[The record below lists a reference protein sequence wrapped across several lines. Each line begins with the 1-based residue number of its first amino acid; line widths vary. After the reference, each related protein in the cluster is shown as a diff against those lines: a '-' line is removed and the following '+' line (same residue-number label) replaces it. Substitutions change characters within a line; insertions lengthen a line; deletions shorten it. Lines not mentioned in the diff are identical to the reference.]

1 LLPILAMVFAT
12 LTQVNPV
19 FGQCPTVVCSSP
31 SNLGN
36 FGVDGDLN
44 ANEPGT
50 LTGINDDWFES
61 SSLSGLGIGVIGT
74 TAATSVPAGLSADDF
89 KAELLATSSRNL
101 TYVQRMAFP
110 NIYPRFITPSTGHLL
125 LDAVAARDNHTAGNS
140 VDSTAF
146 ASGTD
151 KNGAN
156 PATWSLGITGVP
168 QKNDLIDVGGHLRR
182 AYNFGTNTPGP
193 LLGYA
198 FATTR
203 NTSGDSHIDFEIFRT
218 APVVVGTQLT
228 NTGPNGGHTT
238 TKFVPGGFS
247 LQQPGDVLVSIDYG
261 NGGTNPCASVRVW
274 VNPNNV
280 DGNGMDTATYNAL
293 PVATRIY
300 TFTGVFDGAS
310 SAAPFGYAEIRP
322 KTGFSPSSCL
332 FISVTNT
339 ASPLGAP
346 WGSLSA
352 QNASFQTNLEPL
364 QLVEVAIDF
373 SAFGLDIDPLSGNCF
388 NLFGSLLIKTR
399 SSTSFTSEMKDFAGP
414 FIFGN
419 FQEVNANA
427 GQDKNL
433 ACSVTSAVLNGSSTT
448 PGATYSWTVLSGT
461 GGNIVS
467 GANTATP
474 TVNSAGTYVL
484 TVSNPSL
491 ATCVATDTVIVVGT
505 PDITPPTVSCP
516 PAVTRHCTD
525 EIPAPPANLAEFV
538 AQGGSASDISGVIN
552 ISSSDGP
559 LTGGLCGGT
568 ITRTFTIKDQ
578 CNNATTCTQVITIND
593 DIAPII
599 VSGPA
604 SQTLGCNPTIPAA
617 DISLVSATDNCSGVT
632 VSALPDV
639 TIGDCNRTLT
649 RTYVATDGCGN
660 TSNYTQTF
668 TFKFDTVAPVIVHN
682 TQGVVNGS
690 TSDIGCNPTANDIA
704 SAFGSVSAS
713 DNCDASVLAPFMNSA
728 TTQNGCMRSRTRT
741 WMGVDSCGNAS
752 VAFTRTLTW
761 KVDTDAPVISL
772 DGSQGSNP
780 NLGCNPTG
788 TQIEDALGTASVS
801 DNCDNLSASP
811 STSGIS
817 SNGCFRTQ
825 TRTFNATDL
834 CGNNAAS
841 VIRTVTWKEDLVAP
855 VITPANADSNL
866 GCNPTAA
873 QIEAALGTAS
883 VNDNCDVLTATVNTG
898 SINSNGCIRTQ
909 TRTWSVS
916 DACGNAATPVSVTAT
931 WTEDLTPPVINAN
944 GAALALGCNPTPAQI
959 EAALGTATA
968 SDACGSVTPTTITAP
983 EVINGCL
990 HSQTRSWNA
999 MDVCGND
1006 AIVVSR
1012 TATWKVDL
1020 TAPVITLDGTQGA
1033 NPNLGC
1039 NPTAAQILA
1048 ALGTASASDDCDI
1061 VTANPTTSNVSSNGC
1076 FRTQTRTWNANDLC
1090 GNNATAVVRTV
1101 TWKED
1106 TTAPAISL
1114 DGTQGANPDLGCN
1127 PTSQQIESALGTA
1140 SASDNCD
1147 NVSANPT
1154 TSGVTSNGC
1163 FRTQTRTWNASD
1175 LCGNNATAVVR
1186 TVTWKEDLTAPVI
1199 TLNGTQGA
1207 NPDLG
1212 CNPTAAQILAALG
1225 TASASDDCDIVT
1237 ANPTTSNVISN
1248 GCFRTQ
1254 TRTWNASD
1262 LCGNTA
1268 TAVVRTVTW
1277 KEDTTAPAIS
1287 LDGTQGANPDLGCNP
1302 TSQQIEAALG
1312 TASASDNCDNVSAN
1326 PTTSGVTSN
1335 GCFRTQTRTWNASDL
1350 CGNNATAVVRTVTWK
1365 EDLVNPVIS
1374 HTGGVLNGDTTDL
1387 GCNPTWPAINAGLGT
1402 VSVSDNCDASLT
1414 ANVQN
1419 GSTVSAGCFRY
1430 RTRTWNATDDCG
1442 NNATTFRHTVRWTSD
1457 TIAPVITLSG
1467 TQGANPNLGCNP
1479 SAQQIED
1486 ALGTATV
1493 SDGCGNIGATPTTST
1508 VSTNGCFSTQTRTW
1522 TVTDGCAT

>member
-1 LLPILAMVFAT
+1 M
-12 LTQVNPV
+12 
-19 FGQCPTVVCSSP
+19 
-31 SNLGN
+31 
-36 FGVDGDLN
+36 
-44 ANEPGT
+44 
-50 LTGINDDWFES
+50 
-61 SSLSGLGIGVIGT
+61 
-74 TAATSVPAGLSADDF
+74 
-89 KAELLATSSRNL
+89 ATSSRNL

-110 NIYPRFITPSTGHLL
+110 NITPRFITLSTGHLL

-140 VDSTAF
+140 VDSSAF

-182 AYNFGTNTPGP
+182 AYDFGTNTPGP

-218 APVVVGTQLT
+218 APAVVGTTLT
-228 NTGPNGGHTT
+228 NTGPDGGHTT
-238 TKFVPGGFS
+238 TKFVPGGSS

-322 KTGFSPSSCL
+322 KNGFTPGTCL
-332 FISVTNT
+332 FVSVTNSNT
-339 ASPLGAP
+339 SPLGAP

-352 QNASFQTNLEPL
+352 QNASFQTNLQPL

-427 GQDKNL
+427 GEDKNL
-433 ACSVTSAVLNGSSTT
+433 ACSVTSVILNGSSTT
-448 PGATYSWTVLSGT
+448 PGATYSWTVLTGS

-474 TVNSAGTYVL
+474 TVNSAGTYIL

-491 ATCVATDTVIVVGT
+491 ATCVATDTVKVVGT
-505 PDITPPTVSCP
+505 PDITPPTVTCP

-525 EIPAPPANLAEFV
+525 EIPAPPANLTEFV

-552 ISSSDGP
+552 ISSTDGP

-568 ITRTFTIKDQ
+568 ITRTFTIKDE
-578 CNNATTCTQVITIND
+578 CNNATTCTQIITIND
-593 DIAPII
+593 DISPLI

-632 VSALPDV
+632 ISALPDV
-639 TIGDCNRTLT
+639 TTGDCNRTLT

-660 TSNYTQTF
+660 TTNYVQTF

-682 TQGVVNGS
+682 TTGVVNGS
-690 TSDIGCNPTANDIA
+690 TQDIGCNPTSADITA
-704 SAFGSVSAS
+704 AFGTVSAS

-772 DGSQGSNP
+772 DGAQGSNP
-780 NLGCNPTG
+780 DLGCNPTAA
-788 TQIEDALGTASVS
+788 QIEDALGTASVS

-811 STSGIS
+811 STSGVS

-834 CGNNAAS
+834 CGNNAAA
-841 VIRTVTWKEDLVAP
+841 VVRTVTWKVDTDAP
-855 VITPANADSNL
+855 VITPANANSDL
-866 GCNPTAA
+866 GCNPTPSL
-873 QIEAALGTAS
+873 IEASLGTAS
-883 VNDNCDVLTATVNTG
+883 VSDNCDILSASASTG
-898 SINSNGCIRTQ
+898 QVISNGCIRSQ
-909 TRTWSVS
+909 TRTWNVS
-916 DACGNAATPVSVTAT
+916 DACGNAAAPASVTVT
-931 WTEDLTPPVINAN
+931 WTEDLTPPVITAN
-944 GAALALGCNPTPAQI
+944 GTALALGCNPTAAQI

-968 SDACGSVTPTTITAP
+968 SDACGSVTPTAITAP
-983 EVINGCL
+983 EVINGCFR
-990 HSQTRSWNA
+990 SQTRSWNA
-999 MDVCGND
+999 MDACGND

-1012 TATWKVDL
+1012 TATWKVDLTAPVITLNGTQGANPNLGCNPTAVQIESALGTASATDDCDNVTANPTTSTVSNNGCFRTQTRTWNASDLCGNNATAVVRTVTWKVDL

-1039 NPTAAQILA
+1039 NPTAAQIEA
-1048 ALGTASASDDCDI
+1048 ALGTASATDNCDN
-1061 VTANPTTSNVSSNGC
+1061 VTANPTTSTVTNNGC
-1076 FRTQTRTWNANDLC
+1076 FRTQTRTWN
-1090 GNNATAVVRTV
+1090 T
-1101 TWKED
+1101 
-1106 TTAPAISL
+1106 
-1114 DGTQGANPDLGCN
+1114 
-1127 PTSQQIESALGTA
+1127 
-1140 SASDNCD
+1140 
-1147 NVSANPT
+1147 
-1154 TSGVTSNGC
+1154 
-1163 FRTQTRTWNASD
+1163 SD

-1186 TVTWKEDLTAPVI
+1186 TVTWKEDLI
-1199 TLNGTQGA
+1199 
-1207 NPDLG
+1207 
-1212 CNPTAAQILAALG
+1212 
-1225 TASASDDCDIVT
+1225 
-1237 ANPTTSNVISN
+1237 
-1248 GCFRTQ
+1248 
-1254 TRTWNASD
+1254 
-1262 LCGNTA
+1262 
-1268 TAVVRTVTW
+1268 
-1277 KEDTTAPAIS
+1277 
-1287 LDGTQGANPDLGCNP
+1287 
-1302 TSQQIEAALG
+1302 
-1312 TASASDNCDNVSAN
+1312 
-1326 PTTSGVTSN
+1326 
-1335 GCFRTQTRTWNASDL
+1335 
-1350 CGNNATAVVRTVTWK
+1350 
-1365 EDLVNPVIS
+1365 NPVIS
-1374 HTGGVLNGDTTDL
+1374 HNAGVLNGDTTDL
-1387 GCNPTWPAINAGLGT
+1387 GCNPTWSAINAGLGT
-1402 VSVSDNCDASLT
+1402 VSVSDNCDANLT
-1414 ANVQN
+1414 AGVQN

-1442 NNATTFRHTVRWTSD
+1442 NNATTFQHTVRWTSD

-1479 SAQQIED
+1479 TAQQIED
-1486 ALGTATV
+1486 ALGTASV
-1493 SDGCGNIGATPTTST
+1493 SDGCGSIGATPTTST
-1508 VSTNGCFSTQTRTW
+1508 VSNNGCFRTQTRTW
-1522 TVTDGCAT
+1522 NVTDGCGNVATPVVRTVTWKVDLTAPVITLDGTQGANPNLGCNPTAAQIETALGTASATDNCDNVSAVPSTSTVSSNGCFRTQTRTFNAVDLCGNNAVAVVRTVTWKEDLTAPVISLNGTQGANPDLGCNPTAAQIESALGTASATDNCDNVTANPTPSTVSNNGCF